1 MGRATEPGRR
11 LAGIVAA
18 LSAAALTSGCSTL
31 PDAGEL
37 RAMATTASAQQK
49 RDAEEVRLRAMLGR
63 FDGIE
68 GLRPGFTTVS
78 DVCTGPS
85 DGGFKEEATVHLMS
99 CSMTAE
105 AVYGVEGDI
114 TEVLR
119 RIGASG
125 VTTWSENVNGPGSA
139 PSGSMDYA
147 LMYHRQ
153 QGVFPQESGG
163 LPMPAPYLESEA
175 KDLAVNWDYPPLPDH
190 PPQSSQVEEDRPC
203 PADIIP
209 YSRCATDPARP
220 PSIADLRARY
230 GKVLRVSTGTR
241 GNEPYLTVP
250 RPGNKTG

>member
-1 MGRATEPGRR
+1 M
-11 LAGIVAA
+11 AA
-18 LSAAALTSGCSTL
+18 LGAAALTSGCSTL
-31 PDAGEL
+31 PDDGEL
-37 RAMATTASAQQK
+37 RAMATTAGAQHK
-49 RDAEEVRLRAMLGR
+49 RDAEEVRLRALLGR

-68 GLRPGFTTVS
+68 GLRPGFTVVS

-99 CSMTAE
+99 CSMSAD

-125 VTTWSENVNGPGSA
+125 ITTWSKNVNGPGSA
-139 PSGSMDYA
+139 SGGSLDYA
-147 LMYHRQ
+147 LMYHQQ

-163 LPMPAPYLESEA
+163 LLMPAPYLKSEA
-175 KDLAVNWDYPPLPDH
+175 GDLSVGWDYPPLPGN
-190 PPQSSQVEEDRPC
+190 PPQSGQVADDHSC
-203 PADIIP
+203 PADIIPIP

-230 GKVLRVSTGTR
+230 GTVLRVSTGSGSHR
-241 GNEPYLTVP
+241 PYLTVP
-250 RPGNKTG
+250 RPGDRTG